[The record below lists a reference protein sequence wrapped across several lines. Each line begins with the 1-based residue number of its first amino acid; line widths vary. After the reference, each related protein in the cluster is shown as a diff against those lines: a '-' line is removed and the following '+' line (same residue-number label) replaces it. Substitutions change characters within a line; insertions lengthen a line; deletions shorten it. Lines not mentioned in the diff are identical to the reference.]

1 MIATRI
7 DLRAC
12 TLLSCDAQR
21 LVRLNDISEETA
33 KFFMKAP
40 DNNLLQFVLSQK
52 AILVEGDAE
61 YILMDKF
68 SEAVT
73 GRTLEQNEIAVI
85 AVDGKCFKRYLEIAR
100 RLSIK
105 TAVIT
110 DNDHNYEAN
119 INQSYEEYI
128 SGHYPDI
135 AVFADANNDRYTFE
149 VCVYNDNKTLCDELF
164 SARVRTL
171 TEQEYMLNNKS
182 ESAYQLL
189 LSDKAMVIPQYIQ
202 DAIRWIMS

>member
-1 MIATRI
+1 M
-7 DLRAC
+7 RAC
-12 TLLSCDAQR
+12 TLLCDDASKS
-21 LVRLNDISEETA
+21 VRLNDISEETA

-61 YILMDKF
+61 YILMEKF

-73 GRTLEQNEIAVI
+73 GRTLEQNGIAVI

-105 TAVIT
+105 TAVIA

-128 SGHYPDI
+128 NGQYPNI
-135 AVFADANNDRYTFE
+135 AIFADADNNRYTFE
-149 VCVYNDNKTLCDELF
+149 VCIYKENKSLCDELF
-164 SARVRTL
+164 SPRVRTL
-171 TEQEYMLNNKS
+171 SEQEYMQNNKS
-182 ESAYQLL
+182 EAAYQLM
-189 LSDKAMVIPQYIQ
+189 LSGKAMVIPQYILY
-202 DAIRWIMS
+202 AIRWIMS